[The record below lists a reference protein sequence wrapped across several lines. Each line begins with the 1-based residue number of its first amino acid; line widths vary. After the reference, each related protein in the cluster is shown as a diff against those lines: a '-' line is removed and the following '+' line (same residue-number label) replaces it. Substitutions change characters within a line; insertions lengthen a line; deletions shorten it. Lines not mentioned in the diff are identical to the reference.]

1 MLDNNPKFNVVDQAF
16 PHIAIKIKAYWGG
29 SGFVPYMEGL
39 LHGTR
44 EGTRRGF
51 QTDVLMA
58 LHHLAEQHKA
68 AYPQYQVND
77 DFWAYVES
85 KPEVPARSAFSVF

>member
-1 MLDNNPKFNVVDQAF
+1 MLDNNPQFNVVTQAF
-16 PHIAIKIKAYWGG
+16 PHIGVKIKAYWGQA
-29 SGFVPYMEGL
+29 SFVPYMEGL

-51 QTDVLMA
+51 QADVLMA

-68 AYPQYQVND
+68 AYPHYVVSD
-77 DFWAYVES
+77 DFWAYVET
-85 KPEVPARSAFSVF
+85 KPTMPAL

>member
-1 MLDNNPKFNVVDQAF
+1 MLENNPQFNVVNLTF
-16 PHIAIKIKAYWGG
+16 PHIGVKIKEHWGHKD
-29 SGFVPYMEGL
+29 FVTYMEGL

-58 LHHLAEQHKA
+58 LHYLAEQHKA
-68 AYPQYQVND
+68 AYPQFVVSD
-77 DFWAYVES
+77 DFWTYVES
-85 KPEVPARSAFSVF
+85 KPETHPPSGV

>member
-1 MLDNNPKFNVVDQAF
+1 VLDNNPQFKVLNQTF
-16 PHIAIKIKAYWGG
+16 PHIGEKIKAYWGLA
-29 SGFVPYMEGL
+29 SFVPYMEGL

-51 QTDVLMA
+51 QTDVMMA

-68 AYPQYQVND
+68 AYPQYQVSDN
-77 DFWAYVES
+77 FWTYVES
-85 KPEVPARSAFSVF
+85 KPQKPAHTSSEGG

>member
-1 MLDNNPKFNVVDQAF
+1 MLENNPKFNVVARAY
-16 PHIAIKIKAYWGG
+16 PHIGFKIKAYWGLA
-29 SGFVPYMEGL
+29 GFVPYMEGL

-68 AYPQYQVND
+68 AYPKFQVSD
-77 DFWAYVES
+77 DFWTYVES
-85 KPEVPARSAFSVF
+85 RPDVTARHPASVF

>member
-1 MLDNNPKFNVVDQAF
+1 MLDNNPQFKVVTQTF
-16 PHIAIKIKAYWGG
+16 PHIGEKIKAYWGRD
-29 SGFVPYMEGL
+29 SFVPYMEGL

-51 QTDVLMA
+51 QTDVMMA

-68 AYPQYQVND
+68 AYPQYQLSDN
-77 DFWAYVES
+77 FWTYVES
-85 KPEVPARSAFSVF
+85 KPQKPANTSSSGR